1 METKEGGSRM
11 SKHTRTRLPEGTTQ
25 VRNASTG
32 EVKQVGDIK
41 MSDVFDLPVEASED
55 FDDMEVE
62 ASISLDLVDKYAEAA
77 VHAINNHDDLV
88 KKVAELKKA
97 LIEVSEQTIDLFAYT
112 IDEVNY
118 YTGLISDCL
127 VNDEVG
133 TIRTMVKVAL
143 KESE

>member
-1 METKEGGSRM
+1 M
-11 SKHTRTRLPEGTTQ
+11 SD
-25 VRNASTG
+25 V
-32 EVKQVGDIK
+32 K

-62 ASISLDLVDKYAEAA
+62 VSISLDLVDKYAEAA